1 MFNSYTEEFRRNAV
15 AVVRS
20 GYGLTSLA
28 KRLSIPPTTIRNWL
42 GDPRY
47 SDVAPAGNDLISKL
61 PPEQASGESL
71 VLIGENSAVVN
82 KCCLPDL
89 KIRIGNAVIEIPK
102 NISAEAFRLL
112 IQALRDSHVL

>member
-1 MFNSYTEEFRRNAV
+1 MFNSYTEELRRNAV

-47 SDVAPAGNDLISKL
+47 SDVAPAGKDLISKL